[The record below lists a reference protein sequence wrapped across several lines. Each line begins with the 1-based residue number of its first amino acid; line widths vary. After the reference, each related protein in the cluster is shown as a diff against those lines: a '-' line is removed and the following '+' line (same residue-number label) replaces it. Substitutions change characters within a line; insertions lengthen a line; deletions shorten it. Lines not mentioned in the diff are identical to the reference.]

1 MADTEKITINLSIVD
16 LGQIDLL
23 VAEGFYSSRTDVIR
37 TAIRNQ
43 LAQHADSI
51 RQTVNHKTMAVG
63 VVSYSGPD
71 LEKKRASGQTVDIRV
86 VGLLVL
92 GDDVTP
98 ELAKATITGVTV
110 RGAFRASDAVKSAL
124 ADRTR

>member
-1 MADTEKITINLSIVD
+1 MADTEKITINMSIVD

-23 VAEGFYSSRTDVIR
+23 VNEGFYSSRTDFIR

-43 LAQHADSI
+43 LGTHADSI
-51 RQTVNHKTMAVG
+51 KQTTTRKTMAIGAVG
-63 VVSYSGPD
+63 YTRAE
-71 LEKKRASGQTVDIRV
+71 LEQRLAAKTQLEVKV
-86 VGLLVL
+86 VGLFYL

-98 ELAKATITGVTV
+98 ELAAAVIRSVEVFGV
-110 RGAFRASDAVKSAL
+110 FRASEAVKTAL